1 MQLQKNKH
9 TWIKHVPHMPYLHTA
24 FGCYPSWTHDYGDH
38 SLGGAA
44 QCKGHQNHW
53 QNEYFEWNYLTFC
66 AQQISSYW
74 TPPPTKKKSDMYKVC
89 NLSGV
94 IIVIACPRH
103 QKTQLCHCRL
113 GMKFKNAVTPQ
124 REVELRNIPR
134 HRRQTVYVQT
144 HFSFCIFKGD
154 ATLFTLSMK
163 WAIIFLFT

>member
-1 MQLQKNKH
+1 MVHICPTSTQHLVAAPSILHERMTTGTIACVGQHSTRGTKITGKMNILNEAIRLSALNKFQV
-9 TWIKHVPHMPYLHTA
+9 T
-24 FGCYPSWTHDYGDH
+24 
-38 SLGGAA
+38 
-44 QCKGHQNHW
+44 
-53 QNEYFEWNYLTFC
+53 E
-66 AQQISSYW
+66 
-74 TPPPTKKKSDMYKVC
+74 TPPQSNMFKVC

-113 GMKFKNAVTPQ
+113 GMNFQNVMPQ
-124 REVELRNIPR
+124 REVEFRNIPR

-144 HFSFCIFKGD
+144 HFFFCIFKGD